1 MLRLGLFRVLAV
13 LILGVALPYGLF
25 RLSRAIGAPLT
36 IAGAVAIGLA
46 YGAIKADN
54 PWSGDGL
61 AANLRVMAISAA
73 VLAAYAGASVAAVR
87 AVSRVVRSRP

>member
-1 MLRLGLFRVLAV
+1 VLRFGLVRVLAV
-13 LILGVALPYGLF
+13 LILGIVLPYGLF
-25 RLSRAIGAPLT
+25 RLSRAIGPALV

-61 AANLRVMAISAA
+61 SANLRIVAVSAA
-73 VLAAYAGASVAAVR
+73 VLGAYAGVSIAAAR
-87 AVSRVVRSRP
+87 TIAARLR